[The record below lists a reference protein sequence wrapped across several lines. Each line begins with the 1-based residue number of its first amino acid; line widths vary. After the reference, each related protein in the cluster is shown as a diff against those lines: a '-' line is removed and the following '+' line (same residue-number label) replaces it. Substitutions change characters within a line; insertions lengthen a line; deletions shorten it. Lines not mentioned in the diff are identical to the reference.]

1 MRKDIDLIKQ
11 YIEAIVQ
18 QNYLLIKAIEAA
30 HPELHGLEF
39 KIQYSNMDDPILTIE
54 EKEYILKP

>member
-11 YIEAIVQ
+11 YIEAVVQ
-18 QNYLLIKAIEAA
+18 ENHLLAKAIEAA
-30 HPELHGLEF
+30 HPEIHGLEF
-39 KIQYSNMDDPILTIE
+39 EIQYSNTHDPILTIE